1 MEDEVIQ
8 KDVMSSNSIMEMQF
22 AAIYKT
28 INGLQKEMNMIKGK
42 RGDELDKE
50 KYRRLISEYKEF
62 KKNNV
67 RQFRFDAKNFTNYGK
82 FHSSFL
88 LVLSKHL
95 KGRLGFSFRL
105 CVSHTFQLRASIAY
119 LHYSAHRARHS
130 HHLVI

>member
-8 KDVMSSNSIMEMQF
+8 KDVMSYNSIMEVQF

-67 RQFRFDAKNFTNYGK
+67 RQFRFDANNSTNYGK
-82 FHSSFL
+82 F
-88 LVLSKHL
+88 
-95 KGRLGFSFRL
+95 
-105 CVSHTFQLRASIAY
+105 QYY
-119 LHYSAHRARHS
+119 LN
-130 HHLVI
+130 I

>member
-8 KDVMSSNSIMEMQF
+8 KDVLSTNSIIEEKF

-67 RQFRFDAKNFTNYGK
+67 WQFRFDANNSTNYGK
-82 FHSSFL
+82 FQF
-88 LVLSKHL
+88 
-95 KGRLGFSFRL
+95 
-105 CVSHTFQLRASIAY
+105 Y
-119 LHYSAHRARHS
+119 LN
-130 HHLVI
+130 I